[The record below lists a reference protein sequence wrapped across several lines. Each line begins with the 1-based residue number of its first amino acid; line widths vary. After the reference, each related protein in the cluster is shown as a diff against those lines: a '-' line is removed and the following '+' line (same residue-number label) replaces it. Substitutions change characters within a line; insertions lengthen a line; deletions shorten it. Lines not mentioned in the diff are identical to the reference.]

1 MNAGRFFLF
10 DNVKA
15 AMLVLVAFGHVLHVY
30 MHNGVAEYTLMKY
43 IYLFHMPVFA
53 FVTGYFSKDADK
65 ARATAMTRALFPY
78 LLFQGLYILM
88 ASAMIAMGLA
98 TFKADVF
105 AASMLLPSS
114 AFYYLLAVF
123 FWKLFLKDI
132 RRFRWPLVLSVFLGC
147 AVSLT
152 NCKPFHYGLG
162 AVFGFLPFFVLGAQ
176 TGEGTI
182 RAVRK
187 IPRWI
192 WVTVML
198 AGVPIA
204 HFTPYAIHSVRMTY
218 AACGFSPLVGIGY
231 RLLFYAVAVAMGA
244 AIVGLAPEGRTKAS
258 GIGEA
263 AILVYV
269 GSTFLSP
276 HLYILFAGRLGLDSS
291 RMLNLAGMAV
301 FSLTLAMLCSR
312 PFALRLYRTA
322 MTVIERALLSSC

>member
-114 AFYYLLAVF
+114 AFYYLLVVF

-182 RAVRK
+182 RQED
-187 IPRWI
+187 
-192 WVTVML
+192 
-198 AGVPIA
+198 
-204 HFTPYAIHSVRMTY
+204 
-218 AACGFSPLVGIGY
+218 SPLDLGDGDVGGSAHRPFHALRDPQCADDVCGMRFLPSRWNRIQALVLRSRCSDG
-231 RLLFYAVAVAMGA
+231 RGNRRAGA
-244 AIVGLAPEGRTKAS
+244 GRAHEGVRHRRGGDS
-258 GIGEA
+258 GIRG
-263 AILVYV
+263 VDV
-269 GSTFLSP
+269 PLSP
-276 HLYILFAGRLGLDSS
+276 PLHFVRGKVGPGLFKDA
-291 RMLNLAGMAV
+291 
-301 FSLTLAMLCSR
+301 
-312 PFALRLYRTA
+312 
-322 MTVIERALLSSC
+322 